1 MLAQTARVFIT
12 VMTYPQPS
20 RSYREL
26 VCTAGITDAYEWVRL
41 YPIDYRYQPRER
53 QFHKYQ
59 WVEVDLLPRGAGND
73 GRKESRKPVMESLK
87 ILGPPLD
94 TRRDREWR
102 ARREIIDKM
111 PIHTVRQLEDLYERE
126 RVSLGVVRPSRVL
139 DVKIEKT
146 GREWTSTKQVLF
158 RQFSLFGDVQK
169 PLVKIPFKFSYVFE
183 CEDSTSPHER
193 MIEDWEL
200 GVLYLNEVARMGDER
215 EAAESVRYTYLHRLC
230 SPDRDTRFFMGTT
243 YPWNSWVVV
252 GVFYPPKSPLDK
264 QPSLFDRQDCN

>member
-94 TRRDREWR
+94 TKRDREWR

-169 PLVKIPFKFSYVFE
+169 PLVKIPSSSVTFSSARIALF
-183 CEDSTSPHER
+183 HER
-193 MIEDWEL
+193 MIEDWSW
-200 GVLYLNEVARMGDER
+200 VSISQRRARMGDER